1 MVGKLREISLQNVK
15 SRGYARYPL
24 PGANQRHVLINNNI
38 NTCSSDFFSVFAVGN
53 VSVSFA
59 LPTSAFCVLASLS
72 ISESNFLV
80 VSVSPSNLAFLI
92 SLSFEVSRARLRSG
106 VAPAASV
113 VPVSSSDDL
122 RFFVFFPLSTTRN
135 KVRK

>member
-1 MVGKLREISLQNVK
+1 
-15 SRGYARYPL
+15 
-24 PGANQRHVLINNNI
+24 
-38 NTCSSDFFSVFAVGN
+38 
-53 VSVSFA
+53 
-59 LPTSAFCVLASLS
+59 
-72 ISESNFLV
+72 
-80 VSVSPSNLAFLI
+80 
-92 SLSFEVSRARLRSG
+92 